1 MLEGEYSKKDEINRR
16 VFFLIII
23 KFFSFLF
30 LILRIF
36 WLQFIEYKKYD
47 LLSKKNRIR
56 VISIHPTRG
65 VIRDCNNNILASN
78 KYYYRILFDKKII
91 KNWQSTLDIV
101 FNILQTNIETQNL
114 INHKISSYKGNS
126 PISIF
131 DNISWKELSLIEEN
145 SYDLEGVYVDKNVSR
160 EYHFTPYISHLLGY
174 IGFKKNSN
182 PSESQNIK
190 EGIKGAEKAFNG
202 DLRGNFGYKEIE
214 VNAHGKLIKNLKT
227 IESKKGSDLTL
238 SIDANLQERI
248 FKILPPN
255 NSIIILSDI
264 KTGKIKS
271 LISKPSFDNKIF
283 TTNISKTEWNKLIN
297 GEDSPLLNRAIQGR
311 YSPGSVFKIVT
322 ILAALEA
329 GISEDFSHYCTGS
342 SYLGD
347 HFRCWNK
354 AGHGML
360 DMQSAIARSCNHY
373 IYSLAEKIGHKT
385 IILMAKRLRLDQ
397 LSGIEDL
404 GGEVK
409 SFLPSPEWKKEKYN
423 KKWNFADTLNFCL
436 GQGSI
441 QLTPLILNQLIS
453 TIANNGDIILPSIS
467 KHSVSVTIPTGI
479 KKEHFIF
486 LKKALFDVVNKPW
499 GTAYKNRI
507 TGLNGEMSGKTGTV
521 QVVSKAH
528 KNEDLNNADYNKR
541 NHSVFLGYYPACEPK
556 YSITVF
562 VEHGGAGGNLAAE
575 IAKNSFLITQSL

>member
-1 MLEGEYSKKDEINRR
+1 MVEGEYSKKDEINRR

-23 KFFSFLF
+23 KFFSFLC

-56 VISIHPTRG
+56 VISINPIRG
-65 VIRDCNNNILASN
+65 IIRDCNNNIVASN
-78 KYYYRILFDKKII
+78 KYHFRILFDKKII
-91 KNWQSTLDIV
+91 KNWKSTIDKL
-101 FNILQTNIETQNL
+101 FNILQTNIETQRL
-114 INHKISSYKGNS
+114 INQKISDYKGNK

-131 DNISWKELSLIEEN
+131 DNITWKELSLIEEN
-145 SYDLEGVYVDKNVSR
+145 SYELEGVYIDKDIIR
-160 EYHFTPYISHLLGY
+160 EYRFVPYISHLIGY
-174 IGFKKNSN
+174 IGLKKNINSTEN
-182 PSESQNIK
+182 QNLK
-190 EGIKGAEKAFNG
+190 EGIKGVEKAFNV
-202 DLRGNFGYKEIE
+202 DLRGKFGYKEIE

-227 IESKKGSDLTL
+227 IESEKGSDITL
-238 SIDANLQERI
+238 SIDATLQERI
-248 FKILPPN
+248 VKILPPN

-264 KTGKIKS
+264 KSGKIKS

-283 TTNISKTEWNKLIN
+283 TTNISKTEWNKLVN
-297 GEDSPLLNRAIQGR
+297 GQDSPLLNRAIQGR

-329 GISEDFSHYCTGS
+329 GISENFSYYCTGR

-354 AGHGML
+354 SGHGML
-360 DMQSAIARSCNHY
+360 DMESAIARSCNHY
-373 IYSLAEKIGHKT
+373 IYCLAEKIGHQA
-385 IILMAKRLRLDQ
+385 IIKMAKRLRLDQ

-409 SFLPSPEWKKEKYN
+409 SFFPTIEWKKEKYN

-441 QLTPLILNQLIS
+441 QLTPIILNQLIS
-453 TIANNGDIILPSIS
+453 TIANDGNIILASIC
-467 KHSVSVTIPTGI
+467 KHSIPVIISTGI
-479 KKEHFIF
+479 KKDYFTF

-507 TGLNGEMSGKTGTV
+507 SDLNAQMSGKTGTV
-521 QVVSKAH
+521 QVISKSNKH
-528 KNEDLNNADYNKR
+528 EDLNNADYNKR
-541 NHSVFLGYYPACEPK
+541 NHSVFLGYYPASEPK